1 MGGTR
6 DSAHAPN
13 GMAPCN
19 FIYRATLTA
28 SSHRWWSDAFYL
40 PDAMYGFGLVLL
52 TVSSMHYV
60 VLFGGTHMVK
70 EEESNAWTEE
80 AMCTVYVLALDRA
93 LEALS
98 ESELAQRQKE
108 AQSQSK
114 TKSKKGRRWK
124 NKNQNKNEEAEEKS
138 RKEAMSRHGLWLEL
152 KAQLSEAG
160 NYWAFYDSTRD
171 VIDLLSEGGTHSSVS
186 VQEIV
191 SMAQITD
198 QKHAMFPYRCNPWT
212 EGGKTVVPTK
222 MKLKTFGP
230 SKRKVKNGLS
240 AKEKAK
246 MDKKLIKHKNG
257 KQKKTKVEE
266 SVSEAKDIG
275 KGFIQVGNPMDDL
288 EAPA

>member
-1 MGGTR
+1 
-6 DSAHAPN
+6 
-13 GMAPCN
+13 
-19 FIYRATLTA
+19 
-28 SSHRWWSDAFYL
+28 
-40 PDAMYGFGLVLL
+40 
-52 TVSSMHYV
+52 
-60 VLFGGTHMVK
+60 MVK

-80 AMCTVYVLALDRA
+80 ALCTVYVLALDRA

-98 ESELAQRQKE
+98 ESAQRQKE
-108 AQSQSK
+108 VQSQSK
-114 TKSKKGRRWK
+114 TKTKSKKKKKGRRWK
-124 NKNQNKNEEAEEKS
+124 NKNHNKNEEAAEKS

-152 KAQLSEAG
+152 KVQLSEAG

-171 VIDLLSEGGTHSSVS
+171 VIDLLSECGTHSTVS

-191 SMAQITD
+191 SMAQISD
-198 QKHAMFPYRCNPWT
+198 EQHAMYPYRCNPWT

-246 MDKKLIKHKNG
+246 MDKKLTKHKNG

-266 SVSEAKDIG
+266 SVSVAKDIG
-275 KGFIQVGNPMDDL
+275 KGFIQVGNPIDDL